1 MAPDD
6 TAVGDSAVFAGSSLL
21 VTSQEPTCRVDISNL
36 SFPSSVSWEELKTA
50 SETKQTEMSRSLL
63 RCHLL
68 SESSLT
74 TVFKIIL
81 PKPLL
86 CLIFLQS
93 TYH

>member
-21 VTSQEPTCRVDISNL
+21 VTSQEPSCRVDISNL
-36 SFPSSVSWEELKTA
+36 GLSSVSLEELKTA

-68 SESSLT
+68 TESSLT
-74 TVFKIIL
+74 ILFKIIL
-81 PKPLL
+81 PNPLL

-93 TYH
+93 TYY